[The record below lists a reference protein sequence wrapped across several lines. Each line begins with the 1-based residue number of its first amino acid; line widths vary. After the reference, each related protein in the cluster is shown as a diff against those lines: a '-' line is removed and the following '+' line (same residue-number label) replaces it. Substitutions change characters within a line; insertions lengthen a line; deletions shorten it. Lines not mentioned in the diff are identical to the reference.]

1 MQSKPSFF
9 FEELRHVRH
18 TPGAAQATA
27 GPDRRPPRV
36 GRRGAPAPP
45 PAHADTATTGLNTVA
60 AALRKGPVYVDPRAS
75 AQLPDSDAKALANKI
90 KDADRPVFV
99 AVLPASPEYPK
110 DTVFQDLRSLVGV
123 AGVYAVH
130 LGDGFNAKAD
140 ARVMSHNAVNNLV
153 GAVHRSGGDAKTQ
166 LNAFVDEALRTAKG
180 HAPDSWGGGHGGI
193 GAAGLITGGAIVVAG
208 GAGAYALFRRNKRK
222 REERERAELDA
233 LRVVVDED
241 ITAFGEELDR
251 LDFKPSEA
259 GATDEM
265 RRDYERAL
273 DTYEEAKSKM
283 AAAGKPQD
291 VKGVTESL
299 DEGRFALATLA
310 ARRTGAPLP
319 ERRLPCFFD
328 PRHGPS
334 TQDVQ
339 WAPPGGAMRTVPA
352 CAADAARV
360 AEGEEP
366 LARQVQTAAGPQPYW
381 NAGPAYGPWAG
392 WLLRRRAAARPAR
405 GHRTGRPAQRPLLR
419 GTVLLRQ
426 RPGRRRLHGLG
437 LQPGRFRRR
446 RRRLGRRRRRWWR
459 RLRGAAAGEAGPPP
473 GSGGR
478 LAVGAGARD
487 RQPGPVQGQDQGQQP
502 VVHGRQTGHRQGR
515 AHRGQRQQQAHHRQA
530 GHGRAAPAPPPG
542 PRPHA

>member
-1 MQSKPSFF
+1 MSA
-9 FEELRHVRH
+9 
-18 TPGAAQATA
+18 TPRALPRPLLVLIAALLALAGAAL
-27 GPDRRPPRV
+27 R
-36 GRRGAPAPP
+36 PP

-392 WLLRRRAAARPAR
+392 GYFGGGLLP
-405 GHRTGRPAQRPLLR
+405 GLLV
-419 GTVLLRQ
+419 GTALGGLLS
-426 RPGRRRLHGLG
+426 
-437 LQPGRFRRR
+437 
-446 RRRLGRRRRRWWR
+446 
-459 RLRGAAAGEAGPPP
+459 GP
-473 GSGGR
+473 SY
-478 LAVGAGARD
+478 
-487 RQPGPVQGQDQGQQP
+487 
-502 VVHGRQTGHRQGR
+502 
-515 AHRGQRQQQAHHRQA
+515 
-530 GHGRAAPAPPPG
+530 AAPSSFDSG
-542 PRPHA
+542 PDGGDYTGSDFNPDDFGGGGGGWGDGGGGGGGDFGGGGW